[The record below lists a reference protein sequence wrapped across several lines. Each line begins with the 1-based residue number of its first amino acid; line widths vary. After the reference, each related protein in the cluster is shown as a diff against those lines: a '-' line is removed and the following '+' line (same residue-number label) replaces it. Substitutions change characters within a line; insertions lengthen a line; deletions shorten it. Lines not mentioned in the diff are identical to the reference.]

1 MLILITLVVFIIF
14 LIASILLL
22 SIIYKDKIGVIN
34 RLEKFKN
41 NKNKVEVDDL
51 SIPFYERVIKPIS
64 ESFSEFITKITPSG
78 MKKRTEEK
86 LIRAGKPLNI
96 DSNKWFMLR
105 ITIGFMIPLAIII
118 LLFINNNINLNSIFL
133 IITIALFFNILPN
146 LFLVQA
152 TNSRKRNIIIT
163 LPDILDLMTV
173 SIEAGLSFDGAL
185 SRLVDKMEGVLSD
198 EFNRVLNE
206 MRMGKSRREALK
218 DMSNRC
224 DVPDLTTLI
233 GALIQADELGV
244 SISNVIR
251 IQSIQMREK
260 RRQRAQEKAM
270 KAPVKMLFPL
280 ILFIFPSI
288 FAVLLGP
295 AVIRMIEVFSK

>member
-14 LIASILLL
+14 LIASILLM

-41 NKNKVEVDDL
+41 NKNKTEVDEL
-51 SIPFYERVIKPIS
+51 SIPFYERVIEPMS
-64 ESFSEFITKITPSG
+64 ESFSDFITKITPSG

-86 LIRAGKPLNI
+86 LIRAGRPLNI

-118 LLFINNNINLNSIFL
+118 LLYINNNINLNSIFFIL
-133 IITIALFFNILPN
+133 TIALFFNILPN

-251 IQSIQMREK
+251 IQSIQMRQK

>member
-14 LIASILLL
+14 LIASILLM

-41 NKNKVEVDDL
+41 NKNEVEVDEL

-64 ESFSEFITKITPSG
+64 ESFSDFITEITPSG

-86 LIRAGKPLNI
+86 LIRAGRPLNI

-105 ITIGFMIPLAIII
+105 IAIGFIIPLAIMF
-118 LLFINNNINLNSIFL
+118 LFALNNKINLNSIFF
-133 IITIALFFNILPN
+133 ITTIALFLNILPN

-251 IQSIQMREK
+251 IQSIQMRQK